1 MIQVKEIN
9 TKITKRITSVT
20 ETDNRSNNDTT
31 KASNG
36 LSQQITLFI
45 GKITQTG
52 RVHIIYNITSTQE
65 Q

>member
-36 LSQQITLFI
+36 LSQHPPANPWQLAEEAEKVDAESELWVSIW
-45 GKITQTG
+45 
-52 RVHIIYNITSTQE
+52 
-65 Q
+65 